1 MENINYITNIKGEKI
16 AIQINLHP
24 KKKLTYKEIEEIE
37 DIIYYELVK
46 NEPNVD
52 YTTEIDKLIIKKKEH
67 LV

>member
-1 MENINYITNIKGEKI
+1 MENVNYITNYKGEKI
-16 AIQINLHP
+16 AIQVNLNS
-24 KKKLTYKEIEEIE
+24 KKKLSYDEIEEIE

-52 YTTEIDKLIIKKKEH
+52 YTVGINKLITKKKAH

>member
-1 MENINYITNIKGEKI
+1 MENVNYITNFKGEKI

-24 KKKLTYKEIEEIE
+24 KKTLTYKEIEEIE

-52 YTTEIDKLIIKKKEH
+52 YTTEIDKLITKKKEH